1 MGKPEASVEQY
12 LVKKAKARG
21 WRCDKYTSPSNAGVP
36 DRVLIGN
43 GYTIFIE
50 TKAPGEKPR
59 PLQKAVARDMMANGA
74 IVMVIDTREQVNQL
88 MDLLESLPV
97 LHVPY
102 ADELMDIGCEWD
114 ERKKGARP
122 RYEP

>member
-1 MGKPEASVEQY
+1 MGKPEAAVEQY
-12 LVKKAKARG
+12 LTKQAKLRG

-36 DRVLIGN
+36 DRILIGN

-59 PLQKAVARDMMANGA
+59 PLQKAIGKDMAANGA
-74 IVMVIDTREQVNQL
+74 IVIVIDSREQVQQL

-97 LHVPY
+97 LRIPH
-102 ADELMDIGCEWD
+102 ADDIKNISCD
-114 ERKKGARP
+114 
-122 RYEP
+122 YD